1 MILICNP
8 SVSTII
14 AVGVTLPPADAFNV
28 VVTPILFVYLIV
40 PTPVI
45 KLPWTLSKIISLVFP
60 IPAILNLAFFPTD
73 TAPIVVIPKT
83 SPIWYPDPPL
93 VIVAAIATPLLIFT
107 CAIAPLP
114 FPVIVTKFT
123 PAKVK
128 LPLVG
133 VYPIPALETDN
144 VPVADPATPTRLP
157 VAFVPNCE
165 NVFPKT

>member
-1 MILICNP
+1 M
-8 SVSTII
+8 
-14 AVGVTLPPADAFNV
+14 
-28 VVTPILFVYLIV
+28 
-40 PTPVI
+40 
-45 KLPWTLSKIISLVFP
+45 
-60 IPAILNLAFFPTD
+60 LNLAFFPTD
-73 TAPIVVIPKT
+73 TAPITLIPKT
-83 SPIWYPDPPL
+83 SPIWYPDPPF

-123 PAKVK
+123 PAKVR

-133 VYPIPALETDN
+133 VYPIPALEIDK

-157 VAFVPNCE
+157 VAFVPNWE